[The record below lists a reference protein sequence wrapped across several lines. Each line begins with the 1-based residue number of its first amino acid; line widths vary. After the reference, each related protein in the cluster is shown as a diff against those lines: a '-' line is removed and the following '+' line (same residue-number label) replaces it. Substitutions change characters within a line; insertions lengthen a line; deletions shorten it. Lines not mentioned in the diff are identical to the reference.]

1 MTAAFTASAALQEAP
16 FACFEDEDFSL
27 GQGTSAAA
35 AGPSRRELPTFNVT
49 LPPPARALPPRT
61 VTKLRSLETVGSGTF
76 YFQNDALRHRFLCW
90 RVNKNVVLLREFS
103 LHESLEG
110 NGLRLQ
116 FPAVVVPT
124 GVTALEAWDGQS
136 VVVAVVTHA
145 GSIHRFSF
153 PIPSQSSTPARDRP
167 SVLAAGAEER
177 NGGLAFPPA
186 SSSSIFPRKPH
197 YKLQTDI
204 VNTLQVDEGVT
215 TALWVNEYNVVVAT
229 DAGRMVGV
237 NFGLPTSGEPVTQEF
252 LFSDESV
259 VKWLWNG
266 LVKGGS
272 GRRSSGTTNATNSAD
287 SSHLSSD
294 AIVAMTFF
302 PLNSTMDSATEIDG
316 EVDDVC
322 LLTLAADFTL
332 RAWSFRTQV
341 CLGKQNIRALLVNS
355 IDVQMKKNESEDQ
368 ELPFQLS
375 ADGVETLIDNFYVER
390 LLLPGRFSRQC
401 LYNAVSEYHGT
412 MIPTEITHE
421 GEKGFRHRTS
431 SAASSVLPW
440 LPYNVFDAVLNASE
454 FALTRGYGS
463 PHVEASDIA
472 LRTAAQKLRER
483 LAEYFRY
490 AETLEQAR
498 RVAGLASTL

>member
-266 LVKGGS
+266 LVKGGIIP
-272 GRRSSGTTNATNSAD
+272 G
-287 SSHLSSD
+287 
-294 AIVAMTFF
+294 
-302 PLNSTMDSATEIDG
+302 
-316 EVDDVC
+316 
-322 LLTLAADFTL
+322 
-332 RAWSFRTQV
+332 Q
-341 CLGKQNIRALLVNS
+341 LVNS

-412 MIPTEITHE
+412 MIPAEITHE

-454 FALTRGYGS
+454 SALTRGYGA